1 MKYRPEID
9 GLRAVSVLAV
19 IIYHTQLVFLGYSI
33 LPGGFLGV
41 DIFFVIS
48 GYLIT
53 TIIFQDL
60 EAGKFSF
67 VDFYERR
74 VRRIIPSLYITFA
87 ISIFVGWI
95 TFLPIAFIEF
105 AHSLIASILFSSN
118 MFFMWIDQEY
128 AAQSSLLK
136 PLLHTWSLAVEEQF
150 YIFYPILLLF
160 LFKFFKKFIYSILS
174 IFLLA
179 SLLLAYVL
187 SDQFQHINYYILPT
201 RAWELLT
208 GALLAQIQITHGKNK
223 NNFLETVMPII
234 GAVLIIYSFCY
245 LNDDMAMPS
254 FYSLFSV
261 LGVVFIIRFGSQKE
275 LVSKLLSIKLSVGI
289 GLISYSL
296 YLFHFPIFAWF
307 RLKTQ
312 VNLSY
317 IDAIIAI
324 VISFILAIL
333 SYYLVERP
341 FRNKKN
347 FTRNQIFKFY
357 GIATLVLLVVASF
370 ISTFKGVPSRLPA
383 VFSNFPTEKPWL
395 ITKQEGKVCFDL
407 YNFVKQDQKM
417 LLQNAQGDLFL
428 DFCTFNKESSRS
440 IYIIG
445 DSQLTP
451 IQNPLIEF
459 GKKHGFK
466 FIPMT
471 VGGCFY
477 AQGIDEISYRRKI
490 PTPCNNEIQKAWRKK
505 ILDDKNSIVII
516 GGRLPLYLSERFF
529 DNEEGGI
536 EIGGDNGVYNFRV
549 PVGMKIPSHSDRK
562 HHFSNAIVKSAIELA
577 DHGHKVVLVYPI
589 PEVGWDIPKILK
601 FNIEKTKISKKIHD
615 QSLITTSYDV
625 YKKRSK
631 ASFDILNSIQ
641 HKNIFR
647 VYPHKLFCNNKL
659 SGRCLTHDEDNVFYY
674 DDDHP
679 STFGGE
685 LISEQI
691 EKLILSKNL

>member
-19 IIYHTQLVFLGYSI
+19 IIYHAKLVFLGYSI

-60 EAGKFSF
+60 ALGKFSF
-67 VDFYERR
+67 INFYERR

-87 ISIFVGWI
+87 VSIFIGWM
-95 TFLPIAFIEF
+95 TFLPVAFIDF

-118 MFFMWIDQEY
+118 MFFMWANQEY

-160 LFKFFKKFIYSILS
+160 LFKFFKKFIYPILS
-174 IFLLA
+174 IFLVA

-187 SDQFQHINYYILPT
+187 SDQLQHINYYILPT

-208 GALLAQIQITHGKNK
+208 GAVLAQIQITHGKNK
-223 NNFLETVMPII
+223 NNFLEKVMPII
-234 GAVLIIYSFCY
+234 GVGLIIYSFCY

-261 LGVVFIIRFGSQKE
+261 LGVAFIIRFGSQQE

-307 RLKTQ
+307 RLNTQ
-312 VNLSY
+312 VNLEY
-317 IDAIIAI
+317 IDAFMAI
-324 VISFILAIL
+324 VFTFILAIL

-341 FRNKKN
+341 FRSKKN
-347 FTRNQIFKFY
+347 FSRNQIFKFS
-357 GIATLVLLVVASF
+357 GIATLVLLVVASC
-370 ISTFKGVPSRLPA
+370 ISIFEGIPSRLPA
-383 VFSNFPTEKPWL
+383 VFSNFPTQKPWL
-395 ITKQEGKVCFDL
+395 MTKQEGKICYDT
-407 YNFVKQDQKM
+407 YFVKQNQKM
-417 LLQNAQGDLFL
+417 LMQNAQGDQFL
-428 DFCTFNKESSRS
+428 DFCTFNKKSSRS
-440 IYIIG
+440 IYLIG

-451 IQNPLIEF
+451 LQNPLIEF

-477 AQGIDEISYRRKI
+477 AQGIDEINYRRKI
-490 PTPCNNEIQKAWRKK
+490 PTGCAHDIQIAWREK
-505 ILDDKNSIVII
+505 ILGDKNAVVII

-529 DNEEGGI
+529 DNGEGGI
-536 EIGGDNGVYNFRV
+536 EIGGDNGVYNYRV
-549 PVGMKIPSHSDRK
+549 PVGMKMPSYAQRK

-577 DHGHKVVLVYPI
+577 EHGHKVVLIYPI
-589 PEVGWDIPKILK
+589 PEVGWDVPQMLK
-601 FNIEKTKISKKIHD
+601 SKISKDIHD
-615 QSLITTSYDV
+615 ISLITTSYDV

-647 VYPHKLFCNNKL
+647 VYPHKLFCDSKL
-659 SGRCLTHDEDNVFYY
+659 AGRCLTHDQDHVFYY

-679 STFGGE
+679 SPFGGE
-685 LISEQI
+685 LISEKI